1 MVDGGTRS
9 VPGWRNVLGS
19 LVIGWGME
27 ESVFTGVDQKVS
39 FCFPKLL
46 SERRHREEE
55 AGGCNV
61 PRASCFN
68 AMRRLLCPGTHS
80 PEQALRSCF
89 PPSLSQ
95 LLLELISSPFWHA
108 SHPSGY
114 DVTVFY

>member
-9 VPGWRNVLGS
+9 VPGWRNVLVS

-46 SERRHREEE
+46 SGQRHREEE

-61 PRASCFN
+61 PWESYFN
-68 AMRRLLCPGTHS
+68 EMRRLLCPGIHS
-80 PEQALRSCF
+80 PEQTLRSCF
-89 PPSLSQ
+89 PPFVSQ

-108 SHPSGY
+108 SHLSGY